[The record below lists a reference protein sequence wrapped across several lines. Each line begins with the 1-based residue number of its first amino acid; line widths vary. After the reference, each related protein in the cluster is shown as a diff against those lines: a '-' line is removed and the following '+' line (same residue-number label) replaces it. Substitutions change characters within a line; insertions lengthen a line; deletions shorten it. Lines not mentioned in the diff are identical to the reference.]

1 MSVGGPTVSKLAVI
15 RDHSPGSPGA
25 LSQSSSRHTSPPS
38 FGGLRLSLGEKAPP
52 ASCGGGFIQRAP
64 PSQVLMEARLLCW
77 SLPSTSSRAA
87 SIPPQSCFGS
97 RVCPGLGLV
106 QAPGE
111 LLWLDVHCFF
121 LFESAQC
128 TVFFLLWLF

>member
-77 SLPSTSSRAA
+77 SLPSSLNPTPVLLWEPSLPR
-87 SIPPQSCFGS
+87 S
-97 RVCPGLGLV
+97 RVGPGPRGIAMVRRPL
-106 QAPGE
+106 
-111 LLWLDVHCFF
+111 FF
-121 LFESAQC
+121 LI
-128 TVFFLLWLF
+128 